1 MPAEFLSIVVVLL
14 IFTSVGLLVSRE
26 WRWSIAL
33 LAGQYFVAFWL
44 VYLHWPL
51 TMAAA
56 KLITGWMAAAAL
68 SMTQINVN
76 PSRLFA
82 GEHGTDRIAGGQSGE
97 TSWPQGFVFRLFSA
111 GMVLIAVFTT
121 SRTLAEWLPGA
132 SLFDMTASLILVSLG
147 LLHLGMTANPLRVTL
162 GLLTVLLGFETLYA
176 AIENSILVAGL
187 LSAITLGLALAGSY
201 LTVLNAAEE
210 SG

>member
-1 MPAEFLSIVVVLL
+1 MPAALLSVVVALL

-33 LAGQYFVAFWL
+33 LAGQYFAAFWL

-68 SMTQINVN
+68 GMTQINVN
-76 PSRLFA
+76 PSYLETR
-82 GEHGTDRIAGGQSGE
+82 EYQSGE
-97 TSWPQGFVFRLFSA
+97 VSWPQGRAFRLFSA
-111 GMVLIAVFTT
+111 GLVLLAVFTT
-121 SRTLAEWLPGA
+121 SRAVTGWLPGA
-132 SLFDMTASLILVSLG
+132 SLSNVTGSLILISLG

-176 AIENSILVAGL
+176 TIENSILVAGL

-201 LTVLNAAEE
+201 LVALSTAEE
-210 SG
+210 ST

>member
-1 MPAEFLSIVVVLL
+1 MPVALLPAVVALL

-33 LAGQYFVAFWL
+33 LAGQYFAAFWL

-51 TMAAA
+51 AMAAA

-68 SMTQINVN
+68 GMTQINVN
-76 PSRLFA
+76 SSHPKTTEYRP
-82 GEHGTDRIAGGQSGE
+82 GE
-97 TSWPQGFVFRLFSA
+97 TSWPQGRVFRLFSA
-111 GMVLIAVFTT
+111 GLVLMAVFTT
-121 SRTLAEWLPGA
+121 SRALTGWLPGV
-132 SLFDMTASLILVSLG
+132 SLPDVTGSLILISLG

-201 LTVLNAAEE
+201 LVALNAPEE
-210 SG
+210 SA

>member
-1 MPAEFLSIVVVLL
+1 MPAAFLWVIVILL
-14 IFTSVGLLVSRE
+14 IITSVGLLVSRE

-33 LAGQYFVAFWL
+33 LAGQYFAAFWL

-56 KLITGWMAAAAL
+56 KLVTGWMAAAAL
-68 SMTQINVN
+68 GMTQIN
-76 PSRLFA
+76 LKQY
-82 GEHGTDRIAGGQSGE
+82 QSGE
-97 TSWPQGFVFRLFSA
+97 TSWPQGRAFRLFSA
-111 GMVLIAVFTT
+111 SLVLLAVFATARSVT
-121 SRTLAEWLPGA
+121 GWLPGVGQA
-132 SLFDMTASLILVSLG
+132 GVTGSLILISLG

-176 AIENSILVAGL
+176 AVENSILVAGL

-201 LTVLNAAEE
+201 LVALTSAED
-210 SG
+210 SA